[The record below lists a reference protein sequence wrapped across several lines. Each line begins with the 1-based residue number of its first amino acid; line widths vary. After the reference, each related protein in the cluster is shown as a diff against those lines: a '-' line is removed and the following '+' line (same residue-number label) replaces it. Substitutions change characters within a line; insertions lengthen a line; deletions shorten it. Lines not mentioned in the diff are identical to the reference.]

1 LFNVILNL
9 YNTTVDQAKKK
20 KVAEA
25 KDKGLSPPPPKKR
38 NVQPPS
44 KSKHTNNPIHEV
56 IKDSHPIHEVIKD
69 LHPIHEVTKDSQD
82 SGKTF
87 GIQYFKLIY
96 TYVYY

>member
-1 LFNVILNL
+1 MFNFILNL

-38 NVQPPS
+38 NVQPPF

-56 IKDSHPIHEVIKD
+56 IKD
-69 LHPIHEVTKDSQD
+69 LHPIHEVNKDSQD